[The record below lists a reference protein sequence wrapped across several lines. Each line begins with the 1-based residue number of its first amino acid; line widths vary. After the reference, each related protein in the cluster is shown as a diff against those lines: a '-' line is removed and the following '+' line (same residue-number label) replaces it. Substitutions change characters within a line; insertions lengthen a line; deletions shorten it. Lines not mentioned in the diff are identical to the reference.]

1 MTKQLLHTTFQITIE
16 PPLPSF
22 RILEDIA
29 KKLNLFASCGS
40 LENVSNGLKVN
51 PLNYVLNRRLTI
63 GVYLRRNQIK
73 RGTKA
78 YASLKKKLYEKMFA
92 DQSTDGSWDRKKQDT
107 KTFLVL
113 DALKNADFMKQ
124 KRDYCVATEMKYN
137 TAVFVARVLLT
148 GKKFF
153 L

>member
-1 MTKQLLHTTFQITIE
+1 
-16 PPLPSF
+16 
-22 RILEDIA
+22 
-29 KKLNLFASCGS
+29 
-40 LENVSNGLKVN
+40 
-51 PLNYVLNRRLTI
+51 
-63 GVYLRRNQIK
+63 
-73 RGTKA
+73 
-78 YASLKKKLYEKMFA
+78 MFA

-124 KRDYCVATEMKYN
+124 KRDYYVATEMKYN